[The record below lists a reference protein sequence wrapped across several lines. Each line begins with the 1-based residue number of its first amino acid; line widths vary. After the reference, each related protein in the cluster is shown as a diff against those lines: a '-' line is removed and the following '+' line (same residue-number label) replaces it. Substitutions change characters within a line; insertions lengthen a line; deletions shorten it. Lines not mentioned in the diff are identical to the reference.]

1 MLLPPKIEYFHHC
14 LPLRKR
20 NSHFLQGM
28 RDKRNCV
35 VTTTTVTSPAWEL
48 CHVRLTDHSRVPL
61 PPVASSST
69 TVNTTYLVDTT
80 TIDTTTTTEE
90 LTNMSN
96 FQRGDAVVVTGTE
109 EQGIYVRCQSRIVVV
124 IHYANDLE
132 GVESRIH
139 VSQLSRAPLP
149 VIDDPNAPPIE
160 MVTVPRARL
169 EELLEDL
176 SVLKGNVE
184 ELEETLQSLLN

>member
-1 MLLPPKIEYFHHC
+1 
-14 LPLRKR
+14 
-20 NSHFLQGM
+20 
-28 RDKRNCV
+28 
-35 VTTTTVTSPAWEL
+35 
-48 CHVRLTDHSRVPL
+48 
-61 PPVASSST
+61 
-69 TVNTTYLVDTT
+69 
-80 TIDTTTTTEE
+80 
-90 LTNMSN
+90 MSN
-96 FQRGDAVVVTGTE
+96 FHRGDAVVVTGTG
-109 EQGIYVRCQSRIVVV
+109 QQATFIRNQSRIVAIV
-124 IHYANDLE
+124 HFGDDAE

-139 VSQLSRAPLP
+139 VNRLSHAPLP